1 MKFDALS
8 NALSKEVVGAE
19 STEAATASVGVAV
32 GAGALGIAI
41 SEAAGV
47 VDAKRMPAPFRR
59 RRLVVEDGK
68 GVFALGNGPLL
79 LERSGL
85 ALMERV
91 DENCLGLAMVVLNW
105 IESLHFW
112 QMTDLSVAS
121 QFL

>member
-91 DENCLGLAMVVLNW
+91 DEKFLADDRSIRRLPIPIAWPDQRRPLLGNIV
-105 IESLHFW
+105 S
-112 QMTDLSVAS
+112 
-121 QFL
+121 